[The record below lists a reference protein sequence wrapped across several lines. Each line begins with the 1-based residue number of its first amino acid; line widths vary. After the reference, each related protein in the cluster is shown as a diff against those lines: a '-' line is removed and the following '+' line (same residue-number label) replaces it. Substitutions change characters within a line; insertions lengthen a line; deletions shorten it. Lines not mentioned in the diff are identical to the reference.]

1 MSQQSAAD
9 YLREAEQTAVRVDD
23 IPADTPVRNVGK
35 VGVIGAGTMG
45 GGIAMVFSNAGHDVV
60 LVEQAQEGLDRG
72 LATIK
77 GNYDRTAAK
86 GKISEQDVA
95 ERMGRITPSLS
106 LDDLAD
112 VDLVIE
118 AVFEDLEVKKDL
130 FARLDKIV
138 KQGAIL
144 GTNTSRLDIDQ
155 IAAATERPQDVIG
168 LHFFSPANVM
178 RLLEVVRGEK
188 TAPDVIATCMQLAPT
203 VGKKPVLA
211 RICDGFIGNRM
222 LTPYRREAEFV
233 LEEGA
238 TPERVDGVLKNFGM
252 AMGPFA
258 MGDLAGL
265 DVSWAGRKRQAATR
279 DKSLRYST
287 VADRICEAGRF
298 GQKTG
303 AGWYRYEKGDRT
315 PIPDP
320 EIDALIEK
328 SAQEAG
334 IERGEVSDQEIID
347 RTILALVNEG
357 AQLLDEGIAQRA
369 SDIDVVYVNGYGF
382 PADRGG
388 PMHWAE
394 QRGLGE
400 VLAKIEEYHRIHG
413 AYWKPAELLRR
424 RVADGADRF

>member
-9 YLREAEQTAVRVDD
+9 YLREAELTAIQVDD
-23 IPADTPVRNVGK
+23 IPADTTTRPVGK

-77 GNYDRTAAK
+77 GNYDRTASK
-86 GKISEQDVA
+86 GKISAQDV
-95 ERMGRITPSLS
+95 EDRMGRITPSLT

-118 AVFEDLEVKKDL
+118 AVFEDLDVKKDL
-130 FARLDKIV
+130 FTRLDKIV

-155 IAAATERPQDVIG
+155 IAAVTSRPHDVIG

-178 RLLEVVRGEK
+178 RLLEVVRGAE
-188 TAPDVIATCMQLAPT
+188 TAPDVIATCMQLAPE
-203 VGKKPVLA
+203 VGKKPDLA

-238 TPERVDGVLKNFGM
+238 TPAQVDGALKDFGM

-279 DKSLRYST
+279 PKDLRYSS
-287 VADRICEAGRF
+287 VADRICEQGRF

-303 AGWYRYEKGDRT
+303 AGWYRYEPGDRT

-320 EIDALIEK
+320 EIDALIEQ
-328 SAQEAG
+328 SAKDAG
-334 IERGEVSDQEIID
+334 IERSTVSDAEIID

-382 PADRGG
+382 PAKVGG
-388 PMHWAE
+388 PMYWAE
-394 QRGLGE
+394 QRGLAE
-400 VLAKIEEYHRIHG
+400 VLAKIEKYHRVHG

-424 RVADGADRF
+424 RVAEGATRF